1 MKLLIA
7 AGAKADS
14 CDEWGL
20 HAGFR
25 LLMVPVDVLGL
36 AERLERAKLLAGS
49 SVLEKPFPGVVP
61 DSFVGV
67 GRSEGC
73 TPQRGETAIDM
84 ARRLGFN
91 EIANAWE
98 QRRD

>member
-1 MKLLIA
+1 
-7 AGAKADS
+7 
-14 CDEWGL
+14 
-20 HAGFR
+20 
-25 LLMVPVDVLGL
+25 MVPVDVLGL